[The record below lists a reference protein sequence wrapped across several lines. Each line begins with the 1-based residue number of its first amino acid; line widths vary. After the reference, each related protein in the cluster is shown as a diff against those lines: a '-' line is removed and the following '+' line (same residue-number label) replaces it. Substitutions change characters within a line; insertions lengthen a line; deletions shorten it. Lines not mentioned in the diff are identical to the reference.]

1 MDNIIHKYEA
11 TKILVRR
18 IVNKVDTN
26 RGPEWPT
33 IIYIKDTWPTINDI
47 SPRPINTCT
56 LNCSKEDMCDI
67 CESYFKKWI
76 NCANCGYGGIHR
88 EQGPQSY
95 KVGHVQYKIPDK
107 EDKIGVLLNSVIYYD
122 VYMNPV
128 WLPYLSD
135 LRRYG
140 DYSLHKYGELY
151 ILNDVYKDMGQ
162 VVSEIDNINKKIGK
176 LEKAQWAI
184 AKRDNSK
191 AGQ

>member
-26 RGPEWPT
+26 RGPEWPN
-33 IIYIKDTWPTINDI
+33 IIYIKDTWPTINNI
-47 SPRPINTCT
+47 SPCPINTCT

-76 NCANCGYGGIHR
+76 HCANCGYGGIQR
-88 EQGPQSY
+88 EQGSQSY
-95 KVGHVQYKIPDK
+95 KVGHVQYKIPDE
-107 EDKIGVLLNSVIYYD
+107 EDKVGVLLNSVIYYD

-128 WLPYLSD
+128 WLPYLPD

-162 VVSEIDNINKKIGK
+162 VVSEIDNINKKIEK
-176 LEKAQWAI
+176 LEKAQWS
-184 AKRDNSK
+184 NSK